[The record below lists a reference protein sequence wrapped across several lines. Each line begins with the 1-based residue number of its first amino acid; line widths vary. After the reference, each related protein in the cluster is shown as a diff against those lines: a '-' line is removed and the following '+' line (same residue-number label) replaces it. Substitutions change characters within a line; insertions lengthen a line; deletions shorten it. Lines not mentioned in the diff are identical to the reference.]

1 MVSTYTNY
9 LSVEKTFDRRVE
21 AIEKDPVVARESQY
35 FRENIGKISTA
46 EEFVNDD
53 RLYRFALTAFDLES
67 QIFAR
72 ALVKKVLEE
81 GVEDP
86 KALSNQLVDRKWNNF
101 ARAFAFAE
109 VGDFNVKNPEFVE
122 GVIDKYE
129 RVQLEERL
137 GEENIAVR
145 LAVYGERKL
154 PGVSNWFSVLGDK
167 ALREVVFTALGLPDA
182 VATQNPD
189 RLKIL
194 LEDRFDIED
203 FKDPAKLDKFLQ
215 RFALQYDIKNGTSGP
230 VSNTLALFGIFGDG
244 GGGGGNGI
252 IGIDPSTLSARNL
265 F

>member
-9 LSVEKTFDRRVE
+9 LSVEKTFDRRIE
-21 AIEKDPVVARESQY
+21 AVEKDPVVARESQY

-53 RLYRFALTAFDLES
+53 RLYRYALKAFDLES

-81 GVEDP
+81 GIEDP
-86 KALSNQLVDRKWNNF
+86 KALANQLVDRKWNTF
-101 ARAFAFAE
+101 ARAFAFKE
-109 VGDFNVKNPEFVE
+109 VGNATVSRPAFVE

-129 RVQLEERL
+129 RVELEEKL
-137 GEENIAVR
+137 GEENVAVR
-145 LAVYGERKL
+145 LAIYADRKL
-154 PGVSNWFSVLGDK
+154 PGVTNWFSVLGDK
-167 ALREVVFTALGLPDA
+167 ALREVVLTALGLPDA

-189 RLKIL
+189 RLKVL
-194 LEDRFDIED
+194 LEDRYDIED
-203 FKDPAKLDKFLQ
+203 FKDPAKLEKFLQ

-230 VSNTLALFGIFGDG
+230 VSNTLSLFGIFGD

-252 IGIDPSTLSARNL
+252 IGIDPATLGARN
-265 F
+265 FF